1 MFNVVI
7 GAALVF
13 GGCLLVSATYGEAP
27 LLASRTA
34 AQITGWLCVAA
45 LLVDL
50 CAMTLRSHGL
60 RHLPRPTFGQAVAGV
75 TTMLTGA
82 LMLYVSYF
90 EWSELPAVPMRQA
103 AAAVLPAQ
111 LPRGMPDASF
121 IPAAFYLPKAEA
133 YQPVAALRNLPAA
146 PRRPATQLVASAM
159 DLHAAEAACSLLG
172 GFSRLWCVEQMR
184 LEYCADRQG
193 ADLVCPSPIPTSP
206 PY

>member
-50 CAMTLRSHGL
+50 CAMTLRSRGL

-90 EWSELPAVPMRQA
+90 EWSELPGMPMRQA

-133 YQPVAALRNLPAA
+133 YQPVAALHNLPAA
-146 PRRPATQLVASAM
+146 PRAAKQLVASVV